1 MRRKL
6 YRDTQAGALSGVC
19 AGLGEYLQIDAT
31 WIRLFFVLS
40 VLLSPALGVGLLGLV
55 IYIVLWI
62 VVPAKPPVEQASE
75 YPYGGAYPPPRDA
88 EASAEPVASGTAYD
102 VDYRVDPIATSH
114 AEADFHQGNSVK
126 QSRISDR
133 TLVGLI
139 LVAVGVLFLLH
150 QLEVFYWRH
159 VTRYWPVALIVVGI
173 AIVLDALRRRERPD
187 ASANPGVA
195 ARDSNVD
202 DESQTNDL

>member
-6 YRDTQAGALSGVC
+6 YRNTQAGALSGVC
-19 AGLGEYLQIDAT
+19 AGLGEYLEIDAT

-40 VLLSPALGVGLLGLV
+40 VLLSPALGVGLFGLV

-62 VVPAKPPVEQASE
+62 VVPAKPLVEQASE
-75 YPYGGAYPPPRDA
+75 QPYGAAYPPPRDA
-88 EASAEPVASGTAYD
+88 GASAEPVASGTAYD
-102 VDYRVDPIATSH
+102 VDYRVDPITTAHS
-114 AEADFHQGNSVK
+114 EADFHRGKPIK

-150 QLEVFYWRH
+150 QLDIFYWRH

-173 AIVLDALRRRERPD
+173 AIVLDALRRREKPD
-187 ASANPGVA
+187 ASSSPGVA
-195 ARDSNVD
+195 DRDSSVD